1 MERRRPERP
10 SAGETVRSFLLS
22 SLVLAIIVAVGA
34 AAIVKIRS
42 WWRADSDDR
51 GDWENALVGYKNLRD
66 RGLLSDDE
74 YRKIKTL
81 VEPHV
86 QSVPMAPSRAA
97 APVTDRAERDQ
108 PAQPFED

>member
-1 MERRRPERP
+1 M
-10 SAGETVRSFLLS
+10 RSFLLS
-22 SLVLAIIVAVGA
+22 SLVLAVIVAIGA
-34 AAIVKIRS
+34 AAIVRIRS
-42 WWRADSDDR
+42 WWRSDSDDR
-51 GDWENALVGYKNLRD
+51 GDWENALAGYKNLRD

-74 YRKIKTL
+74 YRKIKRL

-97 APVTDRAERDQ
+97 ASVADRAERDQ